1 MTNEIKRQ
9 ILSLREKGKS
19 YGEIVTITNVC
30 ESTVK
35 SICLREKKKNE
46 DISNCKFCGKKLK
59 MISGKKKKVFCSDQ
73 CRMNYWKENRNL
85 IKRKPC
91 FEVECPIC
99 HCHFMSYK
107 SQCTKYCSWEC
118 YLTSRKSKHADE

>member
-1 MTNEIKRQ
+1 MTNETKTLI
-9 ILSLREKGKS
+9 ISLRNSGKS
-19 YGEIVTITNVC
+19 YGEIVKSTGVC

-35 SICLREKKKNE
+35 TICLRNKKQNENNASCKN
-46 DISNCKFCGKKLK
+46 CGKKLYYIK
-59 MISGKKKKVFCSDQ
+59 GKKKKIFCSDK
-73 CRMNYWKENRNL
+73 CRMAYWKANRNL

-91 FEVECPIC
+91 FDVECPIC

-118 YLTSRKSKHADE
+118 YLTSRKKEHADE